1 MKKNYVYWVLALIFI
16 CIPELKA
23 RADRYKE
30 QPKEEWNYN
39 FETAKADNLGDR
51 PNHYD
56 LKLNGLA

>member
-30 QPKEEWNYN
+30 SPKKNG
-39 FETAKADNLGDR
+39 TII
-51 PNHYD
+51 
-56 LKLNGLA
+56 LKQQKPIILATDQTITTLN

>member
-51 PNHYD
+51 PKP
-56 LKLNGLA
+56 LRP